1 MALTTQIDAPCSID
15 GALSAQ
21 TVEQS
26 ARVPLLLLV
35 LSSFKWFA
43 ISSFFGIIAFAQLH
57 APGMSKLPFLTY
69 GRVYPVFVDALV
81 YGFLTNAAIAVG
93 LYLICRLGRT
103 TLALPSW
110 VTIATLF
117 YNVALTIA
125 LVAILAGYNTSQQLF
140 EFPKGPA
147 IAMFISFLPFA
158 LSAFLTNARRTVCQ
172 LYPSQWFILAGFI
185 CFPWLLSNAIWLL
198 HLNDVSPM
206 VQPSVHQWYANGV
219 VALWLV
225 PIALGAIYYFIP
237 KLSGRVLDS
246 SGLAAFAFWTYIFF
260 AGFGGFQF
268 TSVLPRWYSAVCSV
282 VAMIL
287 VVPAASNLLNWERT
301 ARDRK
306 TQPGGLGTWRL
317 IRLSSYCYVAATAL
331 GAIAGSSDLNNA
343 LAFTLYIPG
352 LFFMTTL
359 GVVGLAMTGAI
370 QYMVPRLT
378 GCEWHRSAGIH
389 KLATVVGTV
398 LLFISL
404 LIGGLIQSGGLN
416 DSSKEFMSVL
426 RSTFPFIGLATIAML
441 ILLVGQLAGLGALLR
456 NFCSCCCGGSFPNGR
471 SSGRVK

>member
-15 GALSAQ
+15 GALPAV

-26 ARVPLLLLV
+26 ARVPLLLLIV
-35 LSSFKWFA
+35 SSMKWFA
-43 ISSFFGIIAFAQLH
+43 ISAVFGVIAFAQLH
-57 APGMSKLPFLTY
+57 APAMSKLPFLTY
-69 GRVYPVFVDALV
+69 GRVQPVFVDALV
-81 YGFLTNAAIAVG
+81 YGFLTNAAVAVG

-117 YNVALTIA
+117 YNVSLTIA

-147 IAMFISFLPFA
+147 IAMFVSFLPLA
-158 LSAFLTNARRTVCQ
+158 LSAFLTNARRTICQ

-198 HLNDVSPM
+198 HLNNVSPM
-206 VQPSVHQWYANGV
+206 VHPSIHQWYANGV

-225 PIALGAIYYFIP
+225 PVALGAIYYFIP
-237 KLSGRVLDS
+237 KLSGQVLSS

-268 TSVLPRWYSAVCSV
+268 TPVLPRWYSAVSSV

-301 ARDRK
+301 ARASK
-306 TQPGGLGTWRL
+306 TLPVGPGTWRL
-317 IRLSSYCYVAATAL
+317 IRLSGFCYVAVTAL
-331 GAIAGSSDLNNA
+331 AAIAGSGDLNNA
-343 LAFTLYIPG
+343 LAFTFYVPA

-359 GVVGLAMTGAI
+359 GVVGFAMVGAI
-370 QYMVPRLT
+370 HYIVPRLT
-378 GCEWHRSAGIH
+378 GCDWANGTRMY
-389 KLATVVGTV
+389 LRATIFGSI
-398 LLFISL
+398 LLFMSL
-404 LIGGLIQSGGLN
+404 LVGGLIQSRGLS
-416 DSSKEFMSVL
+416 DASKDFMSVL

-441 ILLVGQLAGLGALLR
+441 VLLVGQLAGLGSLLR
-456 NFCSCCCGGSFPNGR
+456 NFYGCCCGGTLPISR
-471 SSGRVK
+471 TSGRVK